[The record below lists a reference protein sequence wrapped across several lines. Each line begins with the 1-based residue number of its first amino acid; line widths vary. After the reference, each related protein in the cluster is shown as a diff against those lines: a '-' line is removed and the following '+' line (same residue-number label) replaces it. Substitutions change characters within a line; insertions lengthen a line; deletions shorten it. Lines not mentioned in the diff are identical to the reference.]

1 MAVQGQPNEKM
12 CPQCFEINP
21 LGATFCQLCGAA
33 FTDSK
38 ESTEGSDQEV
48 YRDLAQTNLL
58 KMRGAYKEAVQVC
71 LGILKRYPNNATAH
85 TLLGDIYSE
94 QGDLQQAAEWYE
106 MALDLN
112 PKSESDRRKL
122 DEVRHKMEMKDKA
135 ETVEQLGIPEKAP
148 RSGLF
153 IAICTAAIVLVGA
166 GAFWVGT
173 AFQGMKTAKNETILN
188 RPVNLKPDKKPEP
201 TPAKTDGKEPA
212 KEDPKPETSTPTA
225 NDGAMSASDLGL
237 LNVLRSQGAAGTQI
251 AAVIEDPRTPTII
264 VTAQQGQDATPELT
278 ASKVAVDVYSS
289 FNKYNTITVKVV
301 SNSNVVFVADVT
313 MENYNTASANGKGP
327 ELATADGL
335 FTNSWHAGGNAP
347 AQ

>member
-1 MAVQGQPNEKM
+1 M

-112 PKSESDRRKL
+112 PKSESDKRKL
-122 DEVRHKMEMKDKA
+122 DEIRHKMEMKDKA

-153 IAICTAAIVLVGA
+153 IAICTAAIILVGA

-173 AFQGMKTAKNETILN
+173 AFQGMKTAKAETVLN
-188 RPVNLKPDKKPEP
+188 RPVNLKPDKKVE
-201 TPAKTDGKEPA
+201 TEPAKTDNNKEP
-212 KEDPKPETSTPTA
+212 KEEPKTEPTQTPA

-251 AAVIEDPRTPTII
+251 SAVLEDPRVPTIV

-289 FNKYNTITVKVV
+289 FNKYNSITVKVV

-327 ELATADGL
+327 ELATATGL
-335 FTNSWHAGGNAP
+335 FTNAWHAGGNAP